1 MSLRADPILLGAA
14 TGAGT
19 AMGGPRD
26 PLRDHG
32 GKAHGHR
39 SGEVSDIVKELTA
52 VERSGRRQF
61 HW

>member
-19 AMGGPRD
+19 MAGPSNA
-26 PLRDHG
+26 LRDHG

>member
-1 MSLRADPILLGAA
+1 M
-14 TGAGT
+14 AGPSN
-19 AMGGPRD
+19 A
-26 PLRDHG
+26 LRDHG